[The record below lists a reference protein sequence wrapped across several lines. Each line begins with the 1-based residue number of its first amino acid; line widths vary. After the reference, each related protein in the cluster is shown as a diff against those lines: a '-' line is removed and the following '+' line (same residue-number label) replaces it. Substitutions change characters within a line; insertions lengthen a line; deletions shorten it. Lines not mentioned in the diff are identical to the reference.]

1 MERTNE
7 EGDELW
13 AHLRCISI
21 NHSINQTVKTMTTI
35 LVGYHVNTSCPCR
48 APGFQCI
55 GLEYPQVT
63 SLRGG
68 HDDRMYK
75 YKQKN
80 ARPLQSSLVV
90 NSDFEYLHIKPPINK
105 SKCHALPRRL
115 SIHVSPTARRSILFI
130 LILIFVSRQEDMS
143 DAAAWSYMCTLLRY
157 YLVYYGVRSCVRC
170 L

>member
-1 MERTNE
+1 MGPPPVHPIRLNQSFNQSNSQNH
-7 EGDELW
+7 DNYPSWLPRKYIMSLPRAW
-13 AHLRCISI
+13 ISMHRPRVLTGI
-21 NHSINQTVKTMTTI
+21 
-35 LVGYHVNTSCPCR
+35 
-48 APGFQCI
+48 
-55 GLEYPQVT
+55 

-115 SIHVSPTARRSILFI
+115 SIHVSPTARRPILFI